1 MGSAE
6 APSPELAAGS
16 TAVAAPVGD
25 DAPPVP
31 GPAGGLGVR
40 VERVAVDVFTIP
52 TDRPESD
59 GTYAWTSTT
68 IVVARAF
75 AAGHAGLGYSYAD
88 PTAGALIVERLIRL
102 VVGLDAADTSAA
114 WSAMVAA
121 VRNLGRPGIA
131 ATAISAV
138 DMALWDLK
146 SRLLGLPLADLLGRA
161 HDRVAPY
168 GSGGFTSYTDAELRS
183 QLGGWADAGFR
194 SVKLKVGRDPDA
206 DPHRVAVARDAVGPD
221 VAVMVDANGALDRRS
236 ALATAVV
243 FAEQRVTWFEE
254 PVSSDDLEGLR
265 WIRDRTPAAMA
276 VAAGEYGWGPDAFRR
291 LLIAGAVDVLQAD
304 ATRCTG
310 VTGFLLASALCEAF
324 HVPLSAH
331 CAPSIHLP
339 LMAAARPGVNMEWF
353 HDHVRIEHLLFD
365 GAPTPANGWL
375 VPDPSAPGFGLTL
388 READAAPYRVWS
400 GA

>member
-6 APSPELAAGS
+6 APSPERAAGGTALAAP
-16 TAVAAPVGD
+16 AATDTRLPRH
-25 DAPPVP
+25 
-31 GPAGGLGVR
+31 AGGLGVGID
-40 VERVAVDVFTIP
+40 RVAVDAFTIP
-52 TDRPESD
+52 TDLPESD

-68 IVVARAF
+68 IVVVRAF
-75 AAGHAGLGYSYAD
+75 GGGRTGHGYTYAH
-88 PTAGALIVERLIRL
+88 PAAGALIVERLIPL
-102 VVGLDAADTSAA
+102 VVGRDAADTSAA

-138 DMALWDLK
+138 DQAVWDLK
-146 SRLLGLPLADLLGRA
+146 ARLLGLPLADLLGRA
-161 HDRVAPY
+161 HERVAGY
-168 GSGGFTSYTDAELRS
+168 GSGGFTSYTDAELRT

-194 SVKLKVGRDPDA
+194 AVKLKVGREPEA
-206 DPHRVAVARDAVGPD
+206 DPHRVAVARDAAGPD

-236 ALATAVV
+236 ALGAAEA

-254 PVSSDDLEGLR
+254 PVSSDDIEGLR
-265 WIRDRTPAAMA
+265 WLRDRTPARMA
-276 VAAGEYGWGPDAFRR
+276 VAAGEYAWGPDAFRR
-291 LLIAGAVDVLQAD
+291 LLAAGAVDVLQAD

-310 VTGFLLASALCEAF
+310 VTGFLLASALCESF

-339 LMAAARPGVNMEWF
+339 LMAAARPALNMEWF

-365 GAPTPANGWL
+365 GAPTPTNGWL
-375 VPDPSAPGFGLTL
+375 VPDAAAPGFGLEL
-388 READAAPYRVWS
+388 READATAYRVWS
-400 GA
+400 WA